1 MGPDK
6 TLFDSFQTAPAWN
19 DQQWGLAEAS
29 ARRLFNPSSPID
41 EERLFS
47 GRIQQVSDL
56 LTIIYEKGAHGI
68 LFGERGVGKSSLA
81 NTITA
86 KIPPAITNI
95 KFLKEN
101 CRPED
106 TFFTLWSKM
115 LWEFK
120 YEEIPISDYLRDEDR
135 HYIIIKILETL
146 PKNIQYVLI
155 FDEFDRIKNVQ
166 TKNAMADTIKHFSD
180 YPQNITIVIVGV
192 GFSIEELFGA
202 HPSIQR
208 CCQQIPM
215 PRMSFNELSD
225 IIADRYP
232 PIGIEVGN
240 DVRTMLVGLS
250 QGLPGFAHLA
260 GREAALSAIRRRV
273 RLVEEFDY
281 KEAIKESVRRAQE
294 SIVTAY
300 NKAVYSAKENIY
312 REVLLACAMAHTDE
326 RGKFSASDVRD
337 ALTKIL
343 GRRIEIAG
351 FARHLAA
358 FCDVDRGPVI
368 RKTGKPKRFQYQFVE
383 APLQPYIIMTG
394 KKDGLI

>member
-1 MGPDK
+1 MCSDK

-56 LTIIYEKGAHGI
+56 LGIIYEKGAHGI

-115 LWEFK
+115 LWEFQ
-120 YEEIPISDYLRDEDR
+120 YEEISISDYLREEDR

-146 PKNIQYVLI
+146 PKNKQYVLI
-155 FDEFDRIKNVQ
+155 FDEFDRIENVQ

-215 PRMSFNELSD
+215 PRMSFN
-225 IIADRYP
+225 ADRYP
-232 PIGIEVGN
+232 QIGIEVDN
-240 DVRTMLVGLS
+240 DVRKMLVGLS

-273 RLVEEFDY
+273 RQVEEFDY

-294 SIVTAY
+294 SIVNAY
-300 NKAVYSAKENIY
+300 SKAVYSAKENIY

-358 FCDVDRGPVI
+358 FSDADRGPVI
-368 RKTGKPKRFQYQFVE
+368 RKTGKPKRFQYQFVD